1 MLLLKNIFTSNSL
14 CRIGISRCPPF
25 PGCDWVSSPLIFL
38 FSGFLV
44 HRSTSA
50 LDKASVLFCYM
61 SLLTS
66 WCYDSPDIHRPIQSL
81 KKLISNSQIQIVA
94 KILSDLSCT
103 VWHDCCYRIVYR
115 CHYRQLSAVT
125 WFLKCHVYRKPG
137 VHNCSGG
144 LPNPQLA
151 LYWRTQIPWPC
162 NHVCSRLFTCMHGH
176 DKDFGQEKQQ
186 DERRNRY
193 TAKTETNTIL
203 FVL

>member
-1 MLLLKNIFTSNSL
+1 MEYSLTFHWGNHLNGAKSQTTQSGKTVHWQASIMLLLKNIFTSNSL

-125 WFLKCHVYRKPG
+125 
-137 VHNCSGG
+137 
-144 LPNPQLA
+144 
-151 LYWRTQIPWPC
+151 
-162 NHVCSRLFTCMHGH
+162 
-176 DKDFGQEKQQ
+176 
-186 DERRNRY
+186 
-193 TAKTETNTIL
+193 
-203 FVL
+203 